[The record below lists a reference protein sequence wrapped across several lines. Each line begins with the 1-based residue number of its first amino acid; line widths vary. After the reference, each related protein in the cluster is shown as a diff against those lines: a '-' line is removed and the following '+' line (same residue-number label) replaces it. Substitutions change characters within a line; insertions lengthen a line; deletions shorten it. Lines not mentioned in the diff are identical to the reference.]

1 MNTSYLQRVVKTPSS
16 GTIQPTEETIG
27 PSDSRQRV
35 HWFASGADM
44 SVYPDSRTA
53 LSLIRDAGLIHSQ
66 CCGGP
71 NTLRVLLLEIRMATT
86 PDSSV
91 HHIPHSRPS
100 PIVEEYAGTFGGLGR
115 YPRF

>member
-1 MNTSYLQRVVKTPSS
+1 
-16 GTIQPTEETIG
+16 
-27 PSDSRQRV
+27 
-35 HWFASGADM
+35 M

-100 PIVEEYAGTFGGLGR
+100 PIVEEYAGSLAALVDTPGFEFTLLLSR
-115 YPRF
+115 